1 MSMEINSANSGV
13 ISQIMDLKTSTPGV
27 TRKEEIKTGFKNTN
41 DYSKYLQEK
50 YSYMNTG
57 TTSMQGVP
65 VTVSVSGAFLKK
77 CKDNPEKAAYLEEN
91 LSAIPE
97 CIKRSVEYTKTMP
110 GNPVMTYCNV
120 SFDENGNITMT
131 SGCTNDPDGKIAREN
146 AQRKVKEK
154 KIAEEKEAKRRDE
167 KKEAE
172 ELLAERRAKKVVE
185 EMDKFEI
192 TFTGSNIESITQIMT
207 NRMMASNTS
216 ISMTV
221 GFDLKI

>member
-1 MSMEINSANSGV
+1 MPRHRLSCDRHLPPDPRCRRVLHHGIRHGGQYGNVRPKWAAHRSHRRDHGCCHFTGV
-13 ISQIMDLKTSTPGV
+13 H
-27 TRKEEIKTGFKNTN
+27 
-41 DYSKYLQEK
+41 
-50 YSYMNTG
+50 
-57 TTSMQGVP
+57 
-65 VTVSVSGAFLKK
+65 
-77 CKDNPEKAAYLEEN
+77 
-91 LSAIPE
+91 
-97 CIKRSVEYTKTMP
+97 
-110 GNPVMTYCNV
+110 
-120 SFDENGNITMT
+120 
-131 SGCTNDPDGKIAREN
+131 GCTNDPDGKIAREN
-146 AQRKVKEK
+146 TQRKVKEK

-221 GFDLKI
+221 GFDLKIYH